1 MVYGVNIHS
10 TGTKTAA
17 GKLKCSKLISITNIC
32 YQLVLILHPQVFVMA
47 KIRQRKNST
56 RKETIIETAARLFRE
71 RGFSATSMRDLA
83 EQVGVE
89 AASLYNH
96 ISSKAEIL
104 QELCFKVANKFMS
117 HIDKVDAADMRAIK
131 KIEAVLR
138 FHIQQMVHHY
148 EEVYVS
154 DREWKHLTDPYLS
167 NIQTQR
173 RVYRQRIASII
184 EEGIKK
190 NEIKK
195 IDAPTAVL
203 IMLHAVSGIESW
215 HRSKQ
220 KITGEVLEENMIAI
234 LIGGLQNK

>member
-1 MVYGVNIHS
+1 
-10 TGTKTAA
+10 
-17 GKLKCSKLISITNIC
+17 
-32 YQLVLILHPQVFVMA
+32 MA

-56 RKETIIETAARLFRE
+56 RKETIVDTAARLFRE
-71 RGFSATSMRDLA
+71 RGFAATSMRDLA

-96 ISSKAEIL
+96 ISSKAGIL
-104 QELCFKVANKFMS
+104 QELCFKVANQFIS
-117 HIDKVDAADMRAIK
+117 NIDKIEAEDIPAIK
-131 KIEAVLR
+131 KIEAILR
-138 FHIQQMVHHY
+138 FHIRQMVNHY

-167 NIQTQR
+167 NMRNQR

-184 EEGIKK
+184 EDGIRK

-220 KITGEVLEENMIAI
+220 KISGEVLEENMISI
-234 LIGGLQNK
+234 LIEGLQKK

>member
-1 MVYGVNIHS
+1 
-10 TGTKTAA
+10 
-17 GKLKCSKLISITNIC
+17 
-32 YQLVLILHPQVFVMA
+32 MA

-104 QELCFKVANKFMS
+104 QEICFKVANKFIA
-117 HIDKVDAADMRAIK
+117 HIEKVEGSDLPAIK

-138 FHIQQMVHHY
+138 FHIQQMIHHY
-148 EEVYVS
+148 EDVYVS

-167 NIQTQR
+167 NMQNQR
-173 RVYRQRIASII
+173 RIYRQRFAAII

-220 KITGEVLEENMIAI
+220 KISGELLEENMITI
-234 LIGGLQNK
+234 LIGGLQNNK